1 MVAFL
6 DLVEVVLILSSISDV
21 ALSVVENVV
30 IVPRRVCTHTQAHTV
45 SKTDTFR
52 LYTHTNGS
60 ITLQ

>member
-52 LYTHTNGS
+52 YS
-60 ITLQ
+60 ILILTLQ

>member
-45 SKTDTFR
+45 SKQTLSDT
-52 LYTHTNGS
+52 LYSH
-60 ITLQ
+60 